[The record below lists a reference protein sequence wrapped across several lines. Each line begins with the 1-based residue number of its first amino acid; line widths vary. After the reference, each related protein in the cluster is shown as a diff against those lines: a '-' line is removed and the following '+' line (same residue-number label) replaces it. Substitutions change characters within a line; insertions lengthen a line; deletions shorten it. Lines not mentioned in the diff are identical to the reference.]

1 MSRRN
6 KQEATPMSGIPQLHR
21 IPAQKR
27 VKPGLKVTAAEQ
39 PKNRIGRDAA
49 GVRAAFYIRH
59 GKRVFDVIGAA
70 VALII
75 ASPILFLCA
84 VAVLLE
90 SRGPAFFRQWR
101 VGKNGKPFQ
110 VFKLRTMIHGADKR
124 GPKITASGDSRIT
137 RVGRILRKTKM
148 DELPQLFN
156 VLRGEMSLVGPRPEV
171 PEYTLKYS
179 LAERKILDVKPGI
192 TGPASLVHINE
203 EKLLAGRAD
212 KEHFYVTT
220 IMRRKLEIDLTYCRN
235 ISLFEDL
242 KNILLT
248 VGAPFIPGGSQTKSL
263 ETSPPASEGAAD

>member
-1 MSRRN
+1 MERTNAGRRSR
-6 KQEATPMSGIPQLHR
+6 
-21 IPAQKR
+21 
-27 VKPGLKVTAAEQ
+27 
-39 PKNRIGRDAA
+39 
-49 GVRAAFYIRH
+49 
-59 GKRVFDVIGAA
+59 
-70 VALII
+70 
-75 ASPILFLCA
+75 
-84 VAVLLE
+84 
-90 SRGPAFFRQWR
+90 
-101 VGKNGKPFQ
+101 
-110 VFKLRTMIHGADKR
+110 
-124 GPKITASGDSRIT
+124 KITASGDSRIT

>member
-1 MSRRN
+1 MSRPN

-27 VKPGLKVTAAEQ
+27 VKPGFRVTAAEQ
-39 PKNRIGRDAA
+39 TKGRIGQEAA
-49 GVRAAFYIRH
+49 GVRGAFYIRH

-75 ASPILFLCA
+75 GSPILFLCA
-84 VAVLLE
+84 VAVMLE
-90 SRGPAFFRQWR
+90 SRGPVFFRQWR
-101 VGKNGKPFQ
+101 VGKNGEPFLI
-110 VFKLRTMIHGADKR
+110 FKLRTMIHGADKR
-124 GPKITASGDSRIT
+124 GPKITASGDCRIT

-171 PEYTLKYS
+171 PEYTLKYT

-192 TGPASLVHINE
+192 TGPASLTHINE
-203 EKLLAGRAD
+203 EQLLAGRTD

-248 VGAPFIPGGSQTKSL
+248 AGALFIPGGSQTKSL
-263 ETSPPASEGAAD
+263 ENSPHPDGGAAD